1 MANQFKINEEI
12 VENILQKV
20 LQPKSP
26 HNGEHIF
33 KILMRELPNHAKEI
47 ILHLSLSSEDYN
59 PVSIGDYVK
68 FTPPS
73 YHAGS
78 EFEWDV
84 LEDIGLSPGNNM
96 VYAKIMG
103 DSSWGNADFNP
114 FYSGIK
120 IEVLYHDDDKKLKM
134 YTHTADPMDLTIVS
148 ESDIKYFD
156 ILDADVLLD
165 NALNDANGKSISFGR
180 YMNDKYKMNSDA
192 LKLED
197 NESMAMLM
205 LLKSHVKEIK

>member
-68 FTPPS
+68 FAPPI

-134 YTHTADPMDLTIVS
+134 FTHTADPMDLTIVS

-156 ILDADVLLD
+156 ILDADVLM
-165 NALNDANGKSISFGR
+165 DAITDENTEENG
-180 YMNDKYKMNSDA
+180 
-192 LKLED
+192 
-197 NESMAMLM
+197 
-205 LLKSHVKEIK
+205 